1 MEILKNGLM
10 VKFWKKT
17 ITRANRFLKFGIL
30 RRNPD
35 KIYKNIKRQSLELD
49 CI

>member
-1 MEILKNGLM
+1 MEILKNGLI

-17 ITRANRFLKFGIL
+17 RDNRFLKFGIL
-30 RRNPD
+30 RLNPD
-35 KIYKNIKRQSLELD
+35 KIYKNIKRQSPEPD

>member
-1 MEILKNGLM
+1 MEILKNGLI

-17 ITRANRFLKFGIL
+17 ITRDNRFLKFGIL
-30 RRNPD
+30 RLNTD
-35 KIYKNIKRQSLELD
+35 KIYENIKRQSPELD